1 MDESTNI
8 SRIANECKTVFAN
21 CISTPGMGEEFWVRS
36 AQGDFNLWC
45 LGIKAT
51 SSNKSSLDYRLREKP
66 DVREDI
72 CDLIRGMVDSLQKCQ
87 RLFIGT
93 KGENTPED
101 SRPGSPQSIESWEAM
116 SDESSGTGSLSDGGD
131 VSNPVLSENI
141 SYIKTILSQLARIS
155 IAIRKSGNRYR
166 FEKADA
172 ALDEKDYDEFRQHLT
187 AIILRGFEDDDSKN
201 LTAVEKAQRVFD
213 SSRLTK
219 AQKRLIHLNI
229 LRKHRIEFVKRSRGS
244 KSHQKADTQQ
254 AESGPIMMGKPT
266 EEPAVDS
273 KPCSYQPIRS
283 TTTSRPLH
291 QTPRKLAPSAV
302 FTAAVTATEI
312 GSKFDIKGILAKKST
327 SAVTKMTKIGAS
339 QSYPHCP
346 DPQLDGSLRCPY
358 CDDFLPS
365 DFSDPKR
372 QDNWRLHVVQD
383 IIPYSCIID
392 DCDTP
397 DEMYT
402 TAERLLTHMLEK
414 HSTARW
420 TCSYCVYSKGI
431 NGLSD
436 KEPSWFDTAQEWDL
450 HMAANH
456 GDIVPPNQRD
466 TLAELNKELTIG
478 PLSCPLCEFTTHS
491 ADTKVDNHILQHLH
505 EFSLRALPEDVKQKG
520 DNQITTSQASGLLSH
535 TQSDHIGVAM
545 DQEWPM
551 VTLEELE
558 SSLKRAL
565 NLHPYVDRYPPPS
578 LKHLPPDANKALA
591 EIWQLRSY
599 KLKKTLDDLNSDLH
613 DVNGMECVSSMLDG
627 IPEAIRELN
636 SLTAMELALPFVNYI
651 QDSPTH
657 VSAPPLVWSPT
668 PRDEILDEVESL
680 FICSQ
685 QDSIHG
691 KQSRLAL
698 VGPNGAGKTTIANM
712 FVDRMWEHSENCS
725 TFWVDA
731 SLDSKI
737 DRSYEIIART
747 LGVRL
752 DWTGS
757 ASDLIRHLINHLAWT
772 FSGEWL
778 IVFDGLQYQTAAYL
792 AFENLL
798 PQGLRGQL
806 LFTTSDPSCLALF
819 GAVKTIQIPELSKE
833 QQASNKLSETEI
845 NDLIIETNNL
855 RTERI
860 KLIKEAKELEIETID
875 LTTELNSLIREVDHL
890 KAESYLLKAKKRKL
904 EGRGFWEYQRKSF
917 LSLTPERRKLKKEQ
931 ELSRL
936 QELKLKDRR

>member
-8 SRIANECKTVFAN
+8 SRIANECKTVFAD
-21 CISTPGMGEEFWVRS
+21 CTSTPDMGEEVWVRS

-72 CDLIRGMVDSLQKCQ
+72 CDLIRGLVDSLQKCQ
-87 RLFIGT
+87 QFFIGT

-141 SYIKTILSQLARIS
+141 SYIKIILSQLARIS

-187 AIILRGFEDDDSKN
+187 AIILRGFQDDDSKN

-254 AESGPIMMGKPT
+254 AESGPIMVGKPT
-266 EEPAVDS
+266 EESAVDS

-291 QTPRKLAPSAV
+291 QTPRKLAPSGV

-327 SAVTKMTKIGAS
+327 SAVTQMTKIGAS

-365 DFSDPKR
+365 DFSDPKH

-383 IIPYSCIID
+383 IIPYSCVID

-436 KEPSWFDTAQEWDL
+436 REPSWFDTAQEWDL
-450 HMAANH
+450 HMTANH

-466 TLAELNKELTIG
+466 TLAELNKELAIG
-478 PLSCPLCEFTTHS
+478 PLSCPLCEFTTDS

-505 EFSLRALPEDVKQKG
+505 EFSLRALPEDVEQKG

-535 TQSDHIGVAM
+535 TQSDHIGVAL
-545 DQEWPM
+545 DQHWPM

-558 SSLKRAL
+558 SSLKRAF
-565 NLHPYVDRYPPPS
+565 NLSPSVDRYPPPS
-578 LKHLPPDANKALA
+578 LKHLPPDANNYRALT

-613 DVNGMECVSSMLDG
+613 DVNGMGCVSSMLDG

-636 SLTAMELALPFVNYI
+636 SITAMDLALPFANYI
-651 QDSPTH
+651 QDFPAR
-657 VSAPPLVWSPT
+657 VSLPPLAWSLT

-685 QDSIHG
+685 QDSIRG

-698 VGPNGAGKTTIANM
+698 VGPKGVGKTTIANM
-712 FVDRMWEHSENCS
+712 FVDRMLKQSENCS
-725 TFWVDA
+725 IFWVYA
-731 SLDSKI
+731 SLNSEI
-737 DRSYEIIART
+737 DRSYEIVARA
-747 LGVRL
+747 LGVRP

-757 ASDLIRHLINHLAWT
+757 ASDLIRHLINHLTWT
-772 FSGEWL
+772 FGGEWL
-778 IVFDGLQYQTAAYL
+778 IVFDGLEYQTAAYL

-798 PQGLRGQL
+798 PQGLRGHL
-806 LFTTSDPSCLALF
+806 LFTTSDPSWLALF
-819 GAVKTIQIPELSKE
+819 GTVKTIQIPELSKE
-833 QQASNKLSETEI
+833 QQSSNKLSETEI
-845 NDLIIETNNL
+845 NDLIIATNNL
-855 RTERI
+855 KTKKI

-875 LTTELNSLIREVDHL
+875 LKIERDSLIGEVDHL
-890 KAESYLLKAKKRKL
+890 KVERVLLETKKGEFL
-904 EGRGFWEYQRKSF
+904 SRGFWFHQRKAF
-917 LSLTPERRKLKKEQ
+917 QSLTPEARKLKKEQ
-931 ELSRL
+931 SL
-936 QELKLKDRR
+936 QELAIKDGR

>member
-8 SRIANECKTVFAN
+8 SRIASECKTIFAG
-21 CISTPGMGEEFWVRS
+21 CISTPGMGEEAWVRS

-72 CDLIRGMVDSLQKCQ
+72 CDLIRGLINSLQKCQ
-87 RLFIGT
+87 RLLIGT
-93 KGENTPED
+93 EGENAPED
-101 SRPGSPQSIESWEAM
+101 SRPDSPQSIESWEAM
-116 SDESSGTGSLSDGGD
+116 SDESSGTSSLSGGGD

-155 IAIRKSGNRYR
+155 VAIRKSGNRYR

-244 KSHQKADTQQ
+244 KPHQNADTQQ
-254 AESGPIMMGKPT
+254 TESGPIMMRKPT
-266 EEPAVDS
+266 EEPTVDS

-291 QTPRKLAPSAV
+291 QPPRKLAPSGV

-312 GSKFDIKGILAKKST
+312 GSKFDIKGILATKST

-346 DPQLDGSLRCPY
+346 DPRLDGSLRCPY

-365 DFSDPKR
+365 EFSDPKR

-392 DCDTP
+392 GCDTP

-436 KEPSWFDTAQEWDL
+436 TEPNWFDTAQEWDL

-456 GDIVPPNQRD
+456 GEIVPSNQRD

-478 PLSCPLCEFTTHS
+478 PLSCPLCEFTTDS

-551 VTLEELE
+551 VALEELE
-558 SSLKRAL
+558 SSLKRVL
-565 NLHPYVDRYPPPS
+565 NLHPYVDRYPPPT
-578 LKHLPPDANKALA
+578 LKHLPPDANKALT

-599 KLKKTLDDLNSDLH
+599 RLKTTLDDLNSDLH

-636 SLTAMELALPFVNYI
+636 SITGMDLTLPFVNYI
-651 QDSPTH
+651 QNSPTH
-657 VSAPPLVWSPT
+657 VSVPPLVWSPT

-685 QDSIHG
+685 QDSIRG

-698 VGPNGAGKTTIANM
+698 VGPKGVGKTAIAKM
-712 FVDRMWEHSENCS
+712 FVDRMWEQSENRS
-725 TFWVDA
+725 IFWVDA
-731 SLDSKI
+731 SLNSKI

-747 LGVRL
+747 LGVSL

-757 ASDLIRHLINHLAWT
+757 GSDLIRHLINHLAWT

-792 AFENLL
+792 TFENLL
-798 PQGLRGQL
+798 PQGLRGHL

-819 GAVKTIQIPELSKE
+819 GTVKTIQIPELSKE
-833 QQASNKLSETEI
+833 QQASIELSETEI
-845 NDLIIETNNL
+845 NDLIIEIDNL
-855 RTERI
+855 KAERI
-860 KLIKEAKELEIETID
+860 KLIMEADELETETID
-875 LTTELNSLIREVDHL
+875 LTIERDSLIREVDLL
-890 KAESYLLKAKKRKL
+890 KAERNLLETKKREFALIGNIYFQL
-904 EGRGFWEYQRKSF
+904 EE
-917 LSLTPERRKLKKEQ
+917 
-931 ELSRL
+931 L
-936 QELKLKDRR
+936 QEFNEGL